1 MNNLK
6 NIFISDCISPNRSDS
21 SYLNNLIHKE
31 NKLNPNLFGYPSDIL
46 DEYSQELNDTGIQ
59 LNKENQFDLTETSL
73 IKDKSFDINLFN
85 TNISDSIK
93 NKNNLINEPLSL
105 KDYQKESIKLNEKKK
120 RGRKTK
126 CIQDSF
132 INQNKFSND
141 NFIRKC
147 KSLVLTYA
155 LEFLNYQLRKI
166 YSQNIGNG
174 IHIKQ
179 LLDINQEQKTNNSIN
194 YMRNFLTKSLKEIFS
209 AKISSKYTSFLPNH
223 NEIIIKRALNDKDEN
238 KREIFNKLFNLTF
251 IDCLKKFIG
260 NKNDEFDGFPL
271 FDEIKLNLDE
281 DDENLEKI
289 KESLINY
296 ENIIKSIKPR
306 KKRITEDKVK
316 CN

>member
-166 YSQNIGNG
+166 YNQNIGKG
-174 IHIKQ
+174 VHIKQ

-194 YMRNFLTKSLKEIFS
+194 YMRNFLTKPLKEIFS
-209 AKISSKYTSFLPNH
+209 VKISSKYTSFLPNH
-223 NEIIIKRALNDKDEN
+223 NEIIIKRALD
-238 KREIFNKLFNLTF
+238 
-251 IDCLKKFIG
+251 
-260 NKNDEFDGFPL
+260 
-271 FDEIKLNLDE
+271 DE
-281 DDENLEKI
+281 DEKKI
-289 KESLINY
+289 
-296 ENIIKSIKPR
+296 
-306 KKRITEDKVK
+306 
-316 CN
+316 

>member
-1 MNNLK
+1 MK
-6 NIFISDCISPNRSDS
+6 RKKGDVKP
-21 SYLNNLIHKE
+21 
-31 NKLNPNLFGYPSDIL
+31 
-46 DEYSQELNDTGIQ
+46 
-59 LNKENQFDLTETSL
+59 
-73 IKDKSFDINLFN
+73 
-85 TNISDSIK
+85 NISKI
-93 NKNNLINEPLSL
+93 L
-105 KDYQKESIKLNEKKK
+105 
-120 RGRKTK
+120 
-126 CIQDSF
+126 
-132 INQNKFSND
+132 NQNKFSND
-141 NFIRKC
+141 NIIRKC
-147 KSLVLTYA
+147 KNLVLTYS

-179 LLDINQEQKTNNSIN
+179 LLYINQEQKNNNSIN

-209 AKISSKYTSFLPNH
+209 VKISSKYTSFLTNH
-223 NEIIIKRALNDKDEN
+223 NEIVIKRALNDKDEN
-238 KREIFNKLFNLTF
+238 KREKFNKLFNLTF

-271 FDEIKLNLDE
+271 FDEIKLDLDE
-281 DDENLEKI
+281 DSKNLEKL

>member
-1 MNNLK
+1 M
-6 NIFISDCISPNRSDS
+6 
-21 SYLNNLIHKE
+21 
-31 NKLNPNLFGYPSDIL
+31 
-46 DEYSQELNDTGIQ
+46 
-59 LNKENQFDLTETSL
+59 
-73 IKDKSFDINLFN
+73 
-85 TNISDSIK
+85 
-93 NKNNLINEPLSL
+93 
-105 KDYQKESIKLNEKKK
+105 
-120 RGRKTK
+120 
-126 CIQDSF
+126 
-132 INQNKFSND
+132 
-141 NFIRKC
+141 
-147 KSLVLTYA
+147 TYA

-238 KREIFNKLFNLTF
+238 KREIFNKLFNVTF

-316 CN
+316 CNY